1 MEIRNLLRIIFR
13 IFGLYAVIHLV
24 FTFLPQQFTYIINAD
39 LLFPFDVRTGI
50 FQTWIY
56 LILIVA
62 LILAVFYVLIINPDL
77 IINKIKPQNFLEE
90 KINFEKLNA
99 ENLLQIAILSIGI
112 LLLFDA
118 IPELVNKLFI
128 LSKVFNMNKQLVE
141 DINTLNI
148 KSEIATA
155 SVKILVGLIFIIFQ
169 YQIGKTLYRQNIE
182 K

>member
-1 MEIRNLLRIIFR
+1 M
-13 IFGLYAVIHLV
+13 
-24 FTFLPQQFTYIINAD
+24 
-39 LLFPFDVRTGI
+39 
-50 FQTWIY
+50 
-56 LILIVA
+56 
-62 LILAVFYVLIINPDL
+62 LIINPDL